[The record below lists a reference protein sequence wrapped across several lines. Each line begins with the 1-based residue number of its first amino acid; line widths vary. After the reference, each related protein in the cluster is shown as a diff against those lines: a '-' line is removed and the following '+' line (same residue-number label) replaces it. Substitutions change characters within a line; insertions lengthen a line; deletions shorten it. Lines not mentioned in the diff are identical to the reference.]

1 MASTVGG
8 CVLNSAFS
16 SLLAIPIGI
25 NSFAIWWDICAITA
39 SIKDCK
45 SIIKKTRKKYVKI
58 VLSAKS
64 KLDNIEVLIVRIL
77 INSTITHNEFCFNK

>member
-16 SLLAIPIGI
+16 SLLAIPIRI
-25 NSFAIWWDICAITA
+25 NSFAIWWNICAITA
-39 SIKDCK
+39 GIKDYK
-45 SIIKKTRKKYVKI
+45 SIIKKKRKKYVKI

-77 INSTITHNEFCFNK
+77 IDSTITHNEFCFNK